1 MAKKT
6 SEEKHWNQFLYGN
19 WDPHSH
25 SLVWLENG
33 AYAELER
40 QLSYYREHPTNVRPE
55 ELLQFLSSV
64 MEEWRK
70 DTNKFKANM
79 EEILAQYDRM
89 LDAMKSREKEYKRLK
104 ALLQDLNKKI
114 KEQEQRQEQIER
126 RLTLIENERFKAK
139 ERALELKNE
148 AIDAFNGIV
157 NDPFCQKYAMSEIE
171 AIDQQLKSMDTGQ
184 LASEAIQAV
193 AVNALN
199 RVYVV
204 TMLVERRKLE
214 FSAAQLLAETE
225 ATMIFNQFVHWRD
238 DIYFDDARQH
248 KADMDFWSFQHFSE
262 VMSAVE
268 NLCQRIRSGE
278 RLAGYMVANLE
289 NDIRQMKELQ
299 EEGERTVASVFN
311 SCNISEQCQQLGLL
325 TAIIL
330 YEDFHFQLV
339 TNGYDEDDLRHGYVI
354 EMENHAMGCKIRF
367 VFSPVSQT
375 QSVGCYQMCFH
386 DYIDQQLLS
395 SFEQVLLSEL
405 QNNGIA
411 VSKQCEAGKQTWDTV
426 VENIEF
432 TPHGEPI
439 ILPEG
444 MRMWEYPHEHKEIK
458 KTKSYECKSSTN
470 GCWSLSGK
478 SE

>member
-1 MAKKT
+1 MGKKT

-33 AYAELER
+33 ACAELER
-40 QLSYYREHPTNVRPE
+40 QLSYYREHPTNVRPD
-55 ELLQFLSSV
+55 ELLLFLSSV

-70 DTNKFKANM
+70 DTNRFKAIM
-79 EEILAQYDRM
+79 EETLAQYGSM

-104 ALLQDLNKKI
+104 GLLQDLNKKI
-114 KEQEQRQEQIER
+114 KEQERRQEQIER
-126 RLTLIENERFKAK
+126 RLTLIENERFKAN
-139 ERALELKNE
+139 ERALELRNE

-157 NDPFCQKYAMSEIE
+157 NDPFCQKYAMPEIE
-171 AIDQQLKSMDTGQ
+171 AIDQQLKAMDTGQ

-199 RVYVV
+199 RIYVV
-204 TMLVERRKLE
+204 TMLVERQKLE

-225 ATMIFNQFVHWRD
+225 ATLIFDQFVHWRD
-238 DIYFDDARQH
+238 DVYFDDARQH

-299 EEGERTVASVFN
+299 EEGERTVACVFN

-330 YEDFHFQLV
+330 YEDFHFQLI

-354 EMENHAMGCKIRF
+354 EMENHAMGCKLRF

-375 QSVGCYQMCFH
+375 QSVGCYQMSFH

-405 QNNGIA
+405 QNNGIT
-411 VSKQCEAGKQTWDTV
+411 VSKHCEMGKKTWGTV

-432 TPHGEPI
+432 TPHGKPI
-439 ILPEG
+439 SLPEG
-444 MRMWEYPHEHKEIK
+444 MRLWEYTQGPKER
-458 KTKSYECKSSTN
+458 
-470 GCWSLSGK
+470 
-478 SE
+478 